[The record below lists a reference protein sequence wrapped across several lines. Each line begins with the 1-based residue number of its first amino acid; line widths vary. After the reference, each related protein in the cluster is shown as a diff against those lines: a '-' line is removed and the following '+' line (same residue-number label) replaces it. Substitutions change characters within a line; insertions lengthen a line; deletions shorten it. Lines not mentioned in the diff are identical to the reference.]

1 MGGGGGF
8 FGGGNF
14 FQDIGNSLVNSVK
27 SLGQSA
33 EDLVHGDLAGTF
45 TNALNVG
52 SGAIGLGNIVDTP
65 ESIKAKAE
73 ADAKAEQARV
83 ERLAKADSDAR
94 LQSDALSTEKTADGT
109 MGGGDNQ
116 MSIGAL
122 TGAQDLNQ
130 NAKQA
135 NASLAQ
141 RESQQSVNQK
151 AGSGTLLTGNQGVD
165 PQSLELGKKTLLGG

>member
-8 FGGGNF
+8 FGGGNI

-33 EDLVHGDLAGTF
+33 EDLVHGDFAGAA

-73 ADAKAEQARV
+73 ADAKRERERV
-83 ERLAKADSDAR
+83 ESLAKADSDSR
-94 LQSDALSTEKTADGT
+94 LQSEALSTEKEAAAPET
-109 MGGGDNQ
+109 
-116 MSIGAL
+116 SVGAL
-122 TGAQDLNQ
+122 TGAQDLSQ
-130 NAKQA
+130 SSKQA
-135 NASLAQ
+135 NASIAQ
-141 RESQQSVNQK
+141 RETQQAINQK
-151 AGSGTLLTGNQGVD
+151 SGSGTLLTGLQGVD